1 MRIVEVIPITRSVYK
16 NSLTYY
22 TTKRAEPGTLVSIP
36 IRNQTIP
43 AVVVSSTEAAE
54 TKGDLKSATYGL
66 KKITHVGGHSLFL
79 PSFLEAAK
87 RGAIFF
93 ATTPGA
99 IISAFVPK
107 VALQNADAFGIAE
120 IAPENTKKETGERV
134 EPRKYEKLAFQAADD
149 ERFAAYKSLIR
160 ESFAKNQSVFFCL
173 PTIEDIE
180 GSRATLERG
189 IEQYTFVLHG
199 DLSKKETIARWQA
212 AIAEKHPVLIIATGL
227 FLSIPRKD
235 MKVIVLEKESSS
247 AYKLLTRPYVDIRT
261 MAEFFAEAAEAK
273 LILGD
278 MLLQTE
284 TIYKKDAGVLEAFAP
299 LKFRSVSRAENTLI
313 DMTRYRNEAGGEK
326 FRILGDE
333 ILHIIERLGERNE
346 RMLLFVSRRGLYPVT
361 TCSDCNTVVLC
372 RHCEAPL
379 VLHTTGKGEKG
390 RYHVCHT
397 CGRSQRAEDRCAT
410 CGSWRLVPIGIGTES
425 VFEEVKNH
433 AKDVSVFLLSKD
445 AAPTKKKVKEIM
457 GQFTNAPSAI
467 LVATAMVLPYLR
479 EELPNVAVVSIDS
492 LFTLPDFKINE
503 RVFRMLALLNARTS
517 RRFLI
522 QTRLPDTPLFRHVL
536 LGNFLEFYREELA
549 DRKEFHLPPFTVLVK
564 VSSAGTK
571 EAVEHTGEK
580 LKELFAEYNPTIFPG
595 FIAKVKGKHILH
607 MLIRVPAEHWPDLN
621 LVSMLRALPPGFKIQ
636 VNPES
641 IL

>member
-1 MRIVEVIPITRSVYK
+1 MRTVEVIPITRSIYR

-22 TTKRAEPGTLVSIP
+22 TTKLVEPGALVTIP
-36 IRNQTIP
+36 LRNQLIP
-43 AVVVSSTEAAE
+43 ALVISSTEVAL

-66 KKITHVGGHSLFL
+66 KKLTSVGESALFL
-79 PSFLEAAK
+79 PSFLEAAH
-87 RGAIFF
+87 RSATYF
-93 ATTPGA
+93 ASTPGSVL
-99 IISAFVPK
+99 SAFVPK
-107 VALQNADAFGIAE
+107 VALQNPEVFGIAPR
-120 IAPENTKKETGERV
+120 ALGHRTGEPTSV
-134 EPRKYEKLAFQAADD
+134 AAPRKYEKLAFQAADD

-199 DLSKKETIARWQA
+199 ELSKKETIARWQA
-212 AIAEKHPVLIIATGL
+212 TLREKHPVLIIATGL
-227 FLSIPRKD
+227 FLSLPRED
-235 MKVIVLEKESSS
+235 VKVIVLEKESSS

-261 MAEFFAEAAEAK
+261 VAEFLAEASGAK

-284 TIYKKDAGVLEAFAP
+284 TIYKKEEGVLEAFAP

-313 DMTRYRNEAGGEK
+313 DMNRYQTEAGGEK
-326 FRILGDE
+326 FRILSDE
-333 ILHIIERLGERNE
+333 VLHLLGRLREKNERL
-346 RMLLFVSRRGLYPVT
+346 LLFVSRRGLYPIT
-361 TCSDCNTVVLC
+361 TCSDCNTVVEC
-372 RHCEAPL
+372 QHCEAPL
-379 VLHTTGKGEKG
+379 VLHTQGKGEKE
-390 RYHVCHT
+390 RYHVCHS
-397 CGRSQRAEDRCAT
+397 CGKSVKAQDRCPT
-410 CGSWRLVPIGIGTES
+410 CASWRLVPIGIGAEN
-425 VFEEVKNH
+425 VFEEAKKH
-433 AKDVSVFLLSKD
+433 AGDASVLLLSKD
-445 AAPTKKKVKEIM
+445 SASTKKKAREIM
-457 GQFTNAPSAI
+457 KQFFSAPSAV
-467 LVATAMVLPYLR
+467 LVATQMVIPYLR
-479 EELPNVAVVSIDS
+479 EELSNVAVVSIDS

-503 RVFRMLALLNARTS
+503 RVFRMLAVLNARTS

-549 DRKEFHLPPFTVLVK
+549 DRKEFNLPPFTVLIK
-564 VSSAGTK
+564 VSSLGTK
-571 EAVEHTGEK
+571 DAMERNAEK
-580 LKELFAEYNPTIFPG
+580 LKELFSLYEPTIFPG

-607 MLIRVPAEHWPDLN
+607 MLIRMPRENWPDRH
-621 LVSMLRALPPGFKIQ
+621 LVSMLGALPPGFKIQ